1 MSWVRL
7 SDNFYRHP
15 KFLRAGPRGGYLAI
29 CGIAYA
35 NEYLTDGFIPEIAL
49 GALGATTRDI
59 GAVVDS
65 GLWTPADGGWAIHDF
80 ADYQASRAQ
89 VEAER
94 KAARERMRR
103 VRANG
108 KRT

>member
-1 MSWVRL
+1 MAWVRL

-35 NEYLTDGFIPEIAL
+35 NEYLTDGFIPAIAPA
-49 GALGATTRDI
+49 ALGATPRDI
-59 GAVVDS
+59 DAVVGS
-65 GLWTPADGGWAIHDF
+65 GLWTPADGGWSIHDF
-80 ADYQASRAQ
+80 AEYQPTRAQ

-94 KAARERMRR
+94 SAARERMRR